1 MVIEE
6 VKAGRP
12 KEWRTKGD
20 RILEMFSIQ
29 LFIFFLYSILFYFS
43 YDCLRFGSLFVSHGY
58 CPSFIIDR
66 SFSSPLPGI
75 SSVVYNPNSE
85 NLSQ

>member
-29 LFIFFLYSILFYFS
+29 LFIFFFFYIFYFILVTIVYVS
-43 YDCLRFGSLFVSHGY
+43 VRCLSPMVIVHPSL
-58 CPSFIIDR
+58 
-66 SFSSPLPGI
+66 
-75 SSVVYNPNSE
+75 
-85 NLSQ
+85 

>member
-20 RILEMFSIQ
+20 RILEMISNLIVY
-29 LFIFFLYSILFYFS
+29 IFFYILFYFTLVTIVYVS
-43 YDCLRFGSLFVSHGY
+43 VRFLSPMAIVHPSL
-58 CPSFIIDR
+58 
-66 SFSSPLPGI
+66 
-75 SSVVYNPNSE
+75 
-85 NLSQ
+85 